1 MRKINFSASMM
12 CANYANLEK
21 EIYELEEA
29 GIDSFHID
37 IMDGNFVPNFGVG
50 RHDVQYIRR
59 TTQKPV
65 EVHLMVTNPIKNID
79 IFIDMGVDVIYIHPE
94 SDSHPSTTLQKI
106 IEAGITPGIAI
117 NPGTSVESIL
127 ELLYIVD
134 RVLVMAVNPGHA
146 GQVYLPYVG
155 QKIDKLLAIKDEY
168 KFEVYWDGSCSR
180 DKIATF
186 APRGI
191 SGFVLGT
198 ATLFYQSKTY
208 KEILNEIRMI

>member
-1 MRKINFSASMM
+1 MM

-94 SDSHPSTTLQKI
+94 SDHHPSTTLQKI

-208 KEILNEIRMI
+208 KEILSEIKMI

>member
-1 MRKINFSASMM
+1 MM

>member
-1 MRKINFSASMM
+1 MM

-208 KEILNEIRMI
+208 KEILSEIRMI

>member
-208 KEILNEIRMI
+208 KEILSEIRMI